1 MYLSKIVKTKNRDEF
16 SSEELESVKPT
27 VWAWELV
34 SIPPTIVN
42 YCSDTKITRK
52 TIQFKNPLSH
62 SFIVA
67 PNNAQLLRYCP
78 PERKAIIAARSACFS
93 LFIPLFILVCSFAG
107 SFWLKT
113 QRAQLPARRH
123 PIKPLTV
130 YLAALVVGIY
140 WDFSM
145 CCFKVRYDVRFPRG
159 GLSLKGTTAGG
170 ARRHLSCAPESV

>member
-1 MYLSKIVKTKNRDEF
+1 M
-16 SSEELESVKPT
+16 
-27 VWAWELV
+27 V
-34 SIPPTIVN
+34 SIPPTIIN

-67 PNNAQLLRYCP
+67 PNNVQLLRYCP

-123 PIKPLTV
+123 PIKPLIV

-145 CCFKVRYDVRFPRG
+145 CCFKVRYDGHFPRG
-159 GLSLKGTTAGG
+159 GLSLKGNSS
-170 ARRHLSCAPESV
+170 RRGEAAFVLCSGVGLNNRCSRNSVSCRDSEGMTFHEVVLPL